1 MTHTLL
7 KLMPILL
14 LCVFAWG
21 KEEVLQVSAK
31 NFQSDMKKGITEL
44 QGEVVVTKGGDTLWA
59 DKVIIETDKKN
70 RPQKYTAIGNVR
82 FHTKMPDKEM
92 KGKAKKA
99 IYDVA
104 KDEYQLIDNAMI
116 EEIGKQNTIKG
127 NVIVFNPQTQEAS
140 IKGSNQK
147 PGVITFII
155 EDKKQEQ

>member
-1 MTHTLL
+1 MIHTLT
-7 KLMPILL
+7 KFVFLL
-14 LCVFAWG
+14 FLCVCVWG
-21 KEEVLQVSAK
+21 QDEILQVSAK
-31 NFQSDMKKGITEL
+31 SFKSDMKKGITEL

-155 EDKKQEQ
+155 EDKKQE

>member
-1 MTHTLL
+1 M
-7 KLMPILL
+7 
-14 LCVFAWG
+14 
-21 KEEVLQVSAK
+21 
-31 NFQSDMKKGITEL
+31 
-44 QGEVVVTKGGDTLWA
+44 
-59 DKVIIETDKKN
+59 
-70 RPQKYTAIGNVR
+70 
-82 FHTKMPDKEM
+82 KEM

-155 EDKKQEQ
+155 EDKKQDQ

>member
-1 MTHTLL
+1 
-7 KLMPILL
+7 
-14 LCVFAWG
+14 
-21 KEEVLQVSAK
+21 
-31 NFQSDMKKGITEL
+31 MKKGITEL

-155 EDKKQEQ
+155 EDKKQE

>member
-1 MTHTLL
+1 MLTLF
-7 KLMPILL
+7 
-14 LCVFAWG
+14 LCVYAWG
-21 KEEVLQVSAK
+21 EEELLQVSAK

-44 QGEVVVTKGGDTLWA
+44 NGEVVVTKGGDMLWA

-99 IYDVA
+99 IYDVG

-116 EEIGKQNTIKG
+116 EEIGKKNTIKG
-127 NVIVFNPQTQEAS
+127 NVIVFNPKTQEAS

-155 EDKKQEQ
+155 EDKKQE